1 MNQNEVISGLK
12 STYTE
17 RVENLK
23 TLQVEGSKVFK
34 ELEDARK
41 SKDEGKIKDLLEKRD
56 KVGVDIK
63 AADTAVQEV
72 AEQMGWFK
80 EYQDAD
86 ELTKSQTDK
95 SKEAMKQLFDELST
109 AGGAK
114 GPGRKFTI
122 GEHVANGLK
131 WRGIQS
137 VSDLMERGGTKFTF
151 DLERGAG
158 RDEEQATKSAN
169 GIIKDIKSI
178 YSNYGEVFLDAS
190 SNPVS
195 GFVGFNC
202 GLVEDNSITC
212 LLDPPEEDFEQC
224 IDQQTLN
231 GNRIRFTREASRV
244 NNAASVLETIYNP
257 YPDMEQDG
265 TKPESTFSLEDVTV
279 RDVTIANF
287 ITASDRV
294 LEDCGYISQHI
305 DHVLISNVNREKRR
319 QLIAGSGTAGQ
330 MLGILNQP
338 NLLSRTHRDAGD
350 GGAADDNIYDTF
362 RRAMTDLW
370 YQNAPIENLCVIMNP
385 RDGEIIDLTKDDLGR
400 YLFNDSD
407 CFNRNLRCL
416 KIRYATDVP
425 EGTAIMGNFSG
436 NWQFYLRKALN
447 VRVGLTGN
455 QFIENAQTILAEMR
469 GLALVRC
476 PRKII
481 KIDGLA

>member
-1 MNQNEVISGLK
+1 MDKNEVISSLK
-12 STYTE
+12 SSYTE
-17 RVENLK
+17 
-23 TLQVEGSKVFK
+23 KVA
-34 ELEDARK
+34 ELEAAQAEVGEAIKSLEEARK
-41 SKDEGKIKDLLEKRD
+41 AGDAGLVSDASEKVEKASEPLKARIAE
-56 KVGVDIK
+56 VD
-63 AADTAVQEV
+63 AVR
-72 AEQMGWFK
+72 EQMDWFK
-80 EYQDAD
+80 GYPSAED
-86 ELTKSQTDK
+86 LTKNSDEK
-95 SKEAMKQLFDELST
+95 NKEAMKALFDEIKE
-109 AGGAK
+109 GGAK
-114 GPGRKFTI
+114 GSSRKFTV
-122 GEHVANGLK
+122 GEHVANGLQ
-131 WRGIQS
+131 WRGIS
-137 VSDLMERGGTKFTF
+137 SINDLMEVGGTKFTF
-151 DLERGAG
+151 ELEKGAA
-158 RDEEQATKSAN
+158 RDEDSHTKSN
-169 GIIKDIKSI
+169 KGVVKDIKSI

-190 SNPVS
+190 AAPVS
-195 GFVGFNC
+195 GFVGFQC

-212 LLDPPEEDFEQC
+212 LLDPPEEDFEEC
-224 IDQQTLN
+224 IQQLTLN

-294 LEDCGYISQHI
+294 LEDCGYIAQHI

-319 QLIAGSGTAGQ
+319 QLINGSGTNGQ

-338 NLLSRTHRDAGD
+338 NLLSRTHQDVGD
-350 GGAADDNIYDTF
+350 GGAPTDNLYDTF
-362 RRAMTDLW
+362 RRGLTDLW
-370 YQNAPIENLCVIMNP
+370 YQNASLENICIIMNP

-447 VRVGLTGN
+447 VKVGLTGN

-469 GLALVRC
+469 GLTLVRC
-476 PRKII
+476 PRKIL
-481 KIDGLA
+481 KVDGLA